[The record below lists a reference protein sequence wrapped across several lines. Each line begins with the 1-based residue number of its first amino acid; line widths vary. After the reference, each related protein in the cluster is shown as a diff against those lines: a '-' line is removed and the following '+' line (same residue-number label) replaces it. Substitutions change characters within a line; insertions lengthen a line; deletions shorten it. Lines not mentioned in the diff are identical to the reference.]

1 MNNNEGEWIT
11 VTSKKRKNKNVNNF
25 TFDKTK
31 VKLWYDTSTWQHKV
45 LTNSYKYKDGT
56 TVLEKFNLTD
66 MHDNYAKTQ
75 SNYDKNYFCK
85 KLMRVISEYKW
96 QQEESL
102 VHEDEPVTLEEPVV
116 LEVKEE
122 ETLQQ
127 KQEESVIEVKPV
139 QETVVDNLESAK
151 CKEGISWAS
160 VV

>member
-11 VTSKKRKNKNVNNF
+11 VTSKKRKNKNVDDTF

-45 LTNSYKYKDGT
+45 LINSYKYKDGT
-56 TVLEKFNLTD
+56 TVLEKFNLSD

-96 QQEESL
+96 LQEESL
-102 VHEDEPVTLEEPVV
+102 VYEDEPVV

-122 ETLQQ
+122 TLQQ
-127 KQEESVIEVKPV
+127 KQDLEESVIEVKPV